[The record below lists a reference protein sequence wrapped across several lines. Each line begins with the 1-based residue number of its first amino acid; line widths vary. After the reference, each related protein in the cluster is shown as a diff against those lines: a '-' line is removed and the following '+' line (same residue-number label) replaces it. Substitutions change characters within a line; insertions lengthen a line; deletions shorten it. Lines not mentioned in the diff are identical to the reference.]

1 MSSPTDITKKN
12 NYIENS
18 IFKFQP
24 DIILKGDVY
33 GTDYDYKYNIN
44 TNKSSQY
51 QDFCVTS
58 IAKIDIG
65 KIKTSFSEYLKY
77 TNYDKEL
84 LNKELRKKYLL
95 QLFTNKFLLN
105 KILNSKTNTFL
116 IIDDLIENNYK
127 IIQDNEKKITKQYEI
142 LKPINTDI
150 TRLES
155 RKSSVEKKKQHD
167 DSKKKNEV
175 ETQRKN
181 LLKDLDKVKKNRET
195 LLKTLTESI
204 GIRETIKDD
213 KKNRS
218 ELLKLNSKIET
229 TKQTIKEDDKTI
241 ISLEKK
247 IKTLEGKSEKE
258 KKTSELDNI
267 NRLLEEYIKNK
278 DDITKIIKELESQ
291 NDSLNKAVREKNREI
306 LQHNIKILI
315 SEIFPPNSFYFL
327 NSNKLKIINQPSNEK
342 NFNIR
347 IIQPI
352 ELPSINIEKLQNEFI
367 SKYVADNIFKLYR
380 EKLIISGSSK
390 VSPNFKI
397 TKEMEN
403 TKEYRDLKSQLNKE
417 GFEKFNKDRS
427 KIIDKEKEK
436 IIEKYQ
442 LTINREKIDKIKK
455 LTEEREKETDQN
467 LKEEINSKIEQLQKE
482 KEEPSINFKE
492 KDNLLI
498 PIIDL
503 KKGTNIKVSITL
515 EVRITYETKTGK
527 QLIQRVKDNVKFSCK
542 NRRNKIKAMLNN
554 AASRKIFKIEKSGRY
569 ISNFKTKKGGKKIKK
584 KTKQKSYKKNKKR
597 YFI

>member
-18 IFKFQP
+18 IFKFTP

-58 IAKIDIG
+58 IAKIDIQ
-65 KIKTSFSEYLKY
+65 KIKSNFSSYLKY

-84 LNKELRKKYLL
+84 LNKEIRKKYLL

-105 KILNSKTNTFL
+105 KILNDKNNSIL
-116 IIDDLIENNYK
+116 IIEPTIERAFEN
-127 IIQDNEKKITKQYEI
+127 IQDNEKKITKQYEI
-142 LKPINTDI
+142 LKPINNDI

-155 RKSSVEKKKQHD
+155 RKLSLEKKKQHD

-181 LLKDLDKVKKNRET
+181 LLKDLDKVKKNKET

-204 GIRETIKDD
+204 DIRETIKDD
-213 KKNRS
+213 KKKRN

-229 TKQTIKEDDKTI
+229 TKQGIKEDDKTI

-247 IKTLEGKSEKE
+247 IKTLEDKSEKE

-267 NRLLEEYIKNK
+267 NRLLQEYIKNK

-291 NDSLNKAVREKNREI
+291 NDSLNKEIREKNREI

-315 SEIFPPNSFYFL
+315 TEIFPPNSFYFL

-347 IIQPI
+347 IIEPT

-367 SKYVADNIFKLYR
+367 SKYVADNILKLYR

-403 TKEYRDLKSQLNKE
+403 TKEYKDLKSQLNKE

-427 KIIDKEKEK
+427 KIIDREKEK

-442 LTINREKIDKIKK
+442 LTIKREKIDKIKK
-455 LTEEREKETDQN
+455 LTEEREKETDKN
-467 LKEEINSKIEQLQKE
+467 LKEEINNKIEQLQKE

-492 KDNLLI
+492 KDNILI
-498 PIIDL
+498 PLVDL

-584 KTKQKSYKKNKKR
+584 KTKRKMNR
-597 YFI
+597 RR

>member
-1 MSSPTDITKKN
+1 
-12 NYIENS
+12 
-18 IFKFQP
+18 
-24 DIILKGDVY
+24 
-33 GTDYDYKYNIN
+33 
-44 TNKSSQY
+44 
-51 QDFCVTS
+51 
-58 IAKIDIG
+58 
-65 KIKTSFSEYLKY
+65 
-77 TNYDKEL
+77 
-84 LNKELRKKYLL
+84 LNK
-95 QLFTNKFLLN
+95 
-105 KILNSKTNTFL
+105 
-116 IIDDLIENNYK
+116 
-127 IIQDNEKKITKQYEI
+127 
-142 LKPINTDI
+142 
-150 TRLES
+150 
-155 RKSSVEKKKQHD
+155 V
-167 DSKKKNEV
+167 
-175 ETQRKN
+175 
-181 LLKDLDKVKKNRET
+181 
-195 LLKTLTESI
+195 
-204 GIRETIKDD
+204 
-213 KKNRS
+213 
-218 ELLKLNSKIET
+218 
-229 TKQTIKEDDKTI
+229 
-241 ISLEKK
+241 
-247 IKTLEGKSEKE
+247 
-258 KKTSELDNI
+258 
-267 NRLLEEYIKNK
+267 
-278 DDITKIIKELESQ
+278 
-291 NDSLNKAVREKNREI
+291 VREKNREI

-342 NFNIR
+342 NFNII
-347 IIQPI
+347 IIQPT

-367 SKYVADNIFKLYR
+367 SKYVADNILKLYR

-427 KIIDKEKEK
+427 KIIDREKEK

-442 LTINREKIDKIKK
+442 LTIKREKIDKIKK

-492 KDNLLI
+492 KDNILI
-498 PIIDL
+498 PTFDL

-515 EVRITYETKTGK
+515 EVKISYETKTGK

-584 KTKQKSYKKNKKR
+584 KTKRKMNIR
-597 YFI
+597 R

>member
-1 MSSPTDITKKN
+1 MSSPIDITKKN

-51 QDFCVTS
+51 QEFCVTS
-58 IAKIDIG
+58 IAKIDIA
-65 KIKTSFSEYLKY
+65 KIKSSFSEYLKY

-142 LKPINTDI
+142 LKPINNDI
-150 TRLES
+150 IRLES
-155 RKSSVEKKKQHD
+155 RKSSLEKKKQHD

-181 LLKDLDKVKKNRET
+181 LLKDLDKVKKNKET

-213 KKNRS
+213 KKKRS

-229 TKQTIKEDDKTI
+229 TKQAIKEDDKTI

-278 DDITKIIKELESQ
+278 DNITKIIKELESQ

-315 SEIFPPNSFYFL
+315 SEIFSPNSFYFL
-327 NSNKLKIINQPSNEK
+327 NFNKLKIINQPSNEK

-347 IIQPI
+347 IIQPT

-367 SKYVADNIFKLYR
+367 TKYVADNILKLYR

-442 LTINREKIDKIKK
+442 LTIKREKIDKIKK

-492 KDNLLI
+492 KDNILI
-498 PIIDL
+498 PTVDL

-515 EVRITYETKTGK
+515 EVKISYETKTGK

-542 NRRNKIKAMLNN
+542 NRRNKIKAILNN

-584 KTKQKSYKKNKKR
+584 KTKRKMNIR
-597 YFI
+597 R

>member
-1 MSSPTDITKKN
+1 MSSPIDITKKN

-65 KIKTSFSEYLKY
+65 KIKSSFSEYLKY

-116 IIDDLIENNYK
+116 IIDDLIEKNYN
-127 IIQDNEKKITKQYEI
+127 IIQDNEKKITKQYEL
-142 LKPINTDI
+142 LKPINNDI

-155 RKSSVEKKKQHD
+155 RKSSLEKKKQHD

-181 LLKDLDKVKKNRET
+181 LLKDLDKVKKNKET

-213 KKNRS
+213 KKKRS

-229 TKQTIKEDDKTI
+229 TKQSIKEDDKTI
-241 ISLEKK
+241 ILLEKK

-258 KKTSELDNI
+258 KKTNELDNI
-267 NRLLEEYIKNK
+267 NRLLQEYIKNR

-347 IIQPI
+347 IIQPR

-367 SKYVADNIFKLYR
+367 SKYVADNILKLYR

-397 TKEMEN
+397 NKEMEN

-442 LTINREKIDKIKK
+442 LTIKREKIDKIKK
-455 LTEEREKETDQN
+455 LTEEREKETEQN

-492 KDNLLI
+492 KDNILI
-498 PIIDL
+498 PTVDL

-584 KTKQKSYKKNKKR
+584 KTKRKMIR
-597 YFI
+597 RR

>member
-1 MSSPTDITKKN
+1 MSSPIDITKKN

-18 IFKFQP
+18 IFKFTP
-24 DIILKGDVY
+24 DINLKGDVY

-65 KIKTSFSEYLKY
+65 KIKTSFLEYLKY

-95 QLFTNKFLLN
+95 QLFTNKFILN
-105 KILNSKTNTFL
+105 KILNSRTNTFL

-142 LKPINTDI
+142 LKPINNDI

-155 RKSSVEKKKQHD
+155 IKSSLEKKKQHD

-175 ETQRKN
+175 ESQRKN
-181 LLKDLDKVKKNRET
+181 LLKDLDKVKKNKET

-213 KKNRS
+213 KKKRS

-229 TKQTIKEDDKTI
+229 TKQAIKEDDKTI

-267 NRLLEEYIKNK
+267 NRLLQEYIKNK
-278 DDITKIIKELESQ
+278 DDITKTIKELESQ

-347 IIQPI
+347 IIQPT

-367 SKYVADNIFKLYR
+367 TKYVADNILKLYR

-427 KIIDKEKEK
+427 KIIDREKEK

-442 LTINREKIDKIKK
+442 LTIKREKIDKIKK

-492 KDNLLI
+492 KDNILI
-498 PIIDL
+498 PTVDL

-527 QLIQRVKDNVKFSCK
+527 QLLQRVKDNVKFSCK

-584 KTKQKSYKKNKKR
+584 KTKRKSYRKK
-597 YFI
+597 

>member
-1 MSSPTDITKKN
+1 MSSPIDITKKN

-51 QDFCVTS
+51 QEFCVTS
-58 IAKIDIG
+58 IAKIDIA
-65 KIKTSFSEYLKY
+65 KIKSSFSEYLKY

-142 LKPINTDI
+142 LKPINNDI

-155 RKSSVEKKKQHD
+155 RKSSLEKKKQHD

-181 LLKDLDKVKKNRET
+181 LLKDLDKVKKNKET

-204 GIRETIKDD
+204 GIHETIKDD
-213 KKNRS
+213 KKKRS

-229 TKQTIKEDDKTI
+229 TKQAIKEDDKTI

-247 IKTLEGKSEKE
+247 IKTLEGKSDKE

-278 DDITKIIKELESQ
+278 DNITKIIKELESQ

-306 LQHNIKILI
+306 LHHNIKILI

-347 IIQPI
+347 IIQPT

-367 SKYVADNIFKLYR
+367 TKYVADNILKLYR

-403 TKEYRDLKSQLNKE
+403 TKEYRDLKSQLIKE

-442 LTINREKIDKIKK
+442 LTIKREKIDKIKK

-492 KDNLLI
+492 KDNILI
-498 PIIDL
+498 PTVDL

-515 EVRITYETKTGK
+515 EVKITYETKTGK

-542 NRRNKIKAMLNN
+542 NRRNKIKAILNN

-584 KTKQKSYKKNKKR
+584 KTKRKMNIR
-597 YFI
+597 R

>member
-1 MSSPTDITKKN
+1 MSSPIDITKKN

-51 QDFCVTS
+51 QEFCVTS
-58 IAKIDIG
+58 IAKIDIA
-65 KIKTSFSEYLKY
+65 KIKSSFSEYLKY

-142 LKPINTDI
+142 LKPINNDI

-155 RKSSVEKKKQHD
+155 RKSSLEKKKQHD

-181 LLKDLDKVKKNRET
+181 LLKDLDKVKKNKET
-195 LLKTLTESI
+195 LLKTVTESI

-213 KKNRS
+213 KKKRS

-229 TKQTIKEDDKTI
+229 TKQAIKEDDKTI

-278 DDITKIIKELESQ
+278 DNITKIIKELESQ

-347 IIQPI
+347 IIQPT

-367 SKYVADNIFKLYR
+367 SKYVADNILKLYR

-397 TKEMEN
+397 TKEIEN

-442 LTINREKIDKIKK
+442 LTIKREKIDKIKK

-492 KDNLLI
+492 KDNILI
-498 PIIDL
+498 PTVDL

-515 EVRITYETKTGK
+515 EVKISYETKTGK

-542 NRRNKIKAMLNN
+542 NRRNKIKAILNN

-584 KTKQKSYKKNKKR
+584 KTKRKMNIR
-597 YFI
+597 R

>member
-24 DIILKGDVY
+24 DINLKGDVY

-51 QDFCVTS
+51 QEFCVTS
-58 IAKIDIG
+58 IAKIDIA
-65 KIKTSFSEYLKY
+65 KIKSSFSEYLKY

-142 LKPINTDI
+142 LKPINNDI

-155 RKSSVEKKKQHD
+155 RKSSLEKKKQHD

-181 LLKDLDKVKKNRET
+181 LLKDLDKVKKNKET

-213 KKNRS
+213 KKKRS

-229 TKQTIKEDDKTI
+229 TKQAIKEDDKTI

-278 DDITKIIKELESQ
+278 DNITKIIKELESQ

-347 IIQPI
+347 IIQPT

-367 SKYVADNIFKLYR
+367 TKYVADNILKLYR

-397 TKEMEN
+397 TKEIEN

-442 LTINREKIDKIKK
+442 LTIKREKIDKIKK

-492 KDNLLI
+492 KDNILI
-498 PIIDL
+498 PTVDL

-515 EVRITYETKTGK
+515 EVKISYETKTGK

-542 NRRNKIKAMLNN
+542 NRRNKIKAILNN

-584 KTKQKSYKKNKKR
+584 KTKRKMNIR
-597 YFI
+597 R

>member
-1 MSSPTDITKKN
+1 MSSPIDITKKN

-58 IAKIDIG
+58 IAKIDIA
-65 KIKTSFSEYLKY
+65 KIKSSFSEYLKY

-142 LKPINTDI
+142 LKPINNDI

-155 RKSSVEKKKQHD
+155 RKSSLEKKKQHD

-181 LLKDLDKVKKNRET
+181 LLKDLDKVKKNKET

-213 KKNRS
+213 KKKRS

-229 TKQTIKEDDKTI
+229 TKQAIKEDDKTI
-241 ISLEKK
+241 ILLEKK

-258 KKTSELDNI
+258 RKTSELDNI
-267 NRLLEEYIKNK
+267 NRLLEEYIKNR

-347 IIQPI
+347 IIQPT

-367 SKYVADNIFKLYR
+367 TKYVADNILKLYR

-442 LTINREKIDKIKK
+442 LTIKREKIDKIKK

-492 KDNLLI
+492 KDNILI
-498 PIIDL
+498 PTIDL

-515 EVRITYETKTGK
+515 EVRISYETKTGK

-554 AASRKIFKIEKSGRY
+554 VASRKIFKIEKSGRY

-584 KTKQKSYKKNKKR
+584 KTKRKMIRKK
-597 YFI
+597 

>member
-1 MSSPTDITKKN
+1 MSSPIDITKKN

-51 QDFCVTS
+51 QEFCVTS
-58 IAKIDIG
+58 IAKIDIA
-65 KIKTSFSEYLKY
+65 KIKSSFSEYLKY

-142 LKPINTDI
+142 LKPINNDI

-155 RKSSVEKKKQHD
+155 RKSSLEKKKQHD

-181 LLKDLDKVKKNRET
+181 LLKDLDKVKKNKET

-213 KKNRS
+213 KKKRS

-229 TKQTIKEDDKTI
+229 TKQAIKEDDKTI

-278 DDITKIIKELESQ
+278 DNITKIIKELESQ

-347 IIQPI
+347 IIQPT

-367 SKYVADNIFKLYR
+367 TKYVADNILKLYR

-442 LTINREKIDKIKK
+442 LTIKREKIDKIKK

-482 KEEPSINFKE
+482 KDEPSINFKE
-492 KDNLLI
+492 KDNILI
-498 PIIDL
+498 PTVDL

-515 EVRITYETKTGK
+515 EVKISYETKTGK

-542 NRRNKIKAMLNN
+542 NRRNKIKAILNN

-584 KTKQKSYKKNKKR
+584 KTKRKMNIR
-597 YFI
+597 R

>member
-1 MSSPTDITKKN
+1 MSSPIDITKKN

-18 IFKFQP
+18 IFKFTP
-24 DIILKGDVY
+24 DINLKGDVY

-58 IAKIDIG
+58 IAKIDIQ
-65 KIKTSFSEYLKY
+65 KIKSNFSSYLKY

-95 QLFTNKFLLN
+95 QLFTNKFVLN
-105 KILNSKTNTFL
+105 KILNDKNNTIL
-116 IIDDLIENNYK
+116 IIDPTIETSIK
-127 IIQDNEKKITKQYEI
+127 SIQDNEKKITKQYEI
-142 LKPINTDI
+142 LKPINNDI
-150 TRLES
+150 TRLET
-155 RKSSVEKKKQHD
+155 RKSSLEKKKQHD

-204 GIRETIKDD
+204 DMRETIKDD
-213 KKNRS
+213 KKKRS

-229 TKQTIKEDDKTI
+229 TKQAIKEDDKTI
-241 ISLEKK
+241 LSLEKK

-267 NRLLEEYIKNK
+267 NRLLQEYIKNK
-278 DDITKIIKELESQ
+278 DDITKIITELESQ

-347 IIQPI
+347 IIQPT

-367 SKYVADNIFKLYR
+367 SKYVADNILKLYR

-397 TKEMEN
+397 TKEIEN

-442 LTINREKIDKIKK
+442 LTIKREKIDKIKK

-492 KDNLLI
+492 KDNILI
-498 PIIDL
+498 PTIDL

-515 EVRITYETKTGK
+515 EVRISYETKTGK

-584 KTKQKSYKKNKKR
+584 KTKRKSYRKK
-597 YFI
+597 

>member
-1 MSSPTDITKKN
+1 MSSPADITKKN

-33 GTDYDYKYNIN
+33 GTEYDYKYNIN
-44 TNKSSQY
+44 TNNSSQY
-51 QDFCVTS
+51 SDFCVTN
-58 IAKIDIG
+58 IAKIDIQ
-65 KIKTSFSEYLKY
+65 KIKSNFSLYLKY

-84 LNKELRKKYLL
+84 LNKDVRKKYLL

-105 KILNSKTNTFL
+105 KILNDKNNTIL
-116 IIDDLIENNYK
+116 IIEPTIETSIKNV
-127 IIQDNEKKITKQYEI
+127 QDNEKKITKQYEI
-142 LKPINTDI
+142 LKPINNDI
-150 TRLES
+150 TRLET
-155 RKSSVEKKKQHD
+155 RKSSLEKKKQHD

-181 LLKDLDKVKKNRET
+181 LLKDLDKVKKNKET

-204 GIRETIKDD
+204 TIRETIKDD
-213 KKNRS
+213 KKKRS

-229 TKQTIKEDDKTI
+229 TKQAIKEDDKTI

-267 NRLLEEYIKNK
+267 NRLLQEYIKNK

-291 NDSLNKAVREKNREI
+291 NDSLNKALREKNREI

-315 SEIFPPNSFYFL
+315 SEIFQPNSFYFL

-347 IIQPI
+347 IIQPT
-352 ELPSINIEKLQNEFI
+352 ELPSINIEKIQNEFI
-367 SKYVADNIFKLYR
+367 TKYIADNILKLYR
-380 EKLIISGSSK
+380 EKLIISGTSK
-390 VSPNFKI
+390 VSPNFAI
-397 TKEMEN
+397 TKGMEN

-417 GFEKFNKDRS
+417 AFEKFNKDRN

-442 LTINREKIDKIKK
+442 LTIKREKIEQIKK

-503 KKGTNIKVSITL
+503 KKGTTIKVSITI

-527 QLIQRVKDNVKFSCK
+527 QLIQRVKDNVKISCK

-584 KTKQKSYKKNKKR
+584 KTKRKPYRKK
-597 YFI
+597 

>member
-1 MSSPTDITKKN
+1 MSSPIDITKKN

-51 QDFCVTS
+51 QEFCVTS
-58 IAKIDIG
+58 IAKIDIA
-65 KIKTSFSEYLKY
+65 KIKSSFSEYLKY

-105 KILNSKTNTFL
+105 KILNSKTNNFL
-116 IIDDLIENNYK
+116 IIDDLIQNNYK

-142 LKPINTDI
+142 LKPINNDI

-155 RKSSVEKKKQHD
+155 RKSSLEKKKQHD
-167 DSKKKNEV
+167 DSKKKIEV

-181 LLKDLDKVKKNRET
+181 LLKDLDKVKKNKET

-213 KKNRS
+213 KKKRS

-229 TKQTIKEDDKTI
+229 TKQAIKEDDKTI

-267 NRLLEEYIKNK
+267 NRLLQEYIKNK

-347 IIQPI
+347 IIQPT

-367 SKYVADNIFKLYR
+367 SKYVADNILKLYR

-397 TKEMEN
+397 TKEIEN

-427 KIIDKEKEK
+427 KIIDREKEK

-442 LTINREKIDKIKK
+442 LTIKREKIDKIKK

-492 KDNLLI
+492 KDNILI
-498 PIIDL
+498 PTIDL
-503 KKGTNIKVSITL
+503 KKGTNIKISITL

-584 KTKQKSYKKNKKR
+584 KTKRKSYRKK
-597 YFI
+597 

>member
-1 MSSPTDITKKN
+1 M
-12 NYIENS
+12 
-18 IFKFQP
+18 
-24 DIILKGDVY
+24 
-33 GTDYDYKYNIN
+33 
-44 TNKSSQY
+44 
-51 QDFCVTS
+51 
-58 IAKIDIG
+58 
-65 KIKTSFSEYLKY
+65 
-77 TNYDKEL
+77 
-84 LNKELRKKYLL
+84 
-95 QLFTNKFLLN
+95 
-105 KILNSKTNTFL
+105 
-116 IIDDLIENNYK
+116 
-127 IIQDNEKKITKQYEI
+127 
-142 LKPINTDI
+142 
-150 TRLES
+150 
-155 RKSSVEKKKQHD
+155 
-167 DSKKKNEV
+167 
-175 ETQRKN
+175 
-181 LLKDLDKVKKNRET
+181 
-195 LLKTLTESI
+195 
-204 GIRETIKDD
+204 
-213 KKNRS
+213 
-218 ELLKLNSKIET
+218 
-229 TKQTIKEDDKTI
+229 
-241 ISLEKK
+241 
-247 IKTLEGKSEKE
+247 
-258 KKTSELDNI
+258 
-267 NRLLEEYIKNK
+267 
-278 DDITKIIKELESQ
+278 ESQ

-347 IIQPI
+347 IIQPT

-367 SKYVADNIFKLYR
+367 TKYVADNILKLYR

-427 KIIDKEKEK
+427 KIIDREKEK

-442 LTINREKIDKIKK
+442 LTIKREQIDKIKK
-455 LTEEREKETDQN
+455 LTEEREKETEQN

-492 KDNLLI
+492 KDNVLI
-498 PIIDL
+498 PTIDL

-515 EVRITYETKTGK
+515 EVKITYETKTGK

-584 KTKQKSYKKNKKR
+584 KTKRKMNIR
-597 YFI
+597 R